1 MNIAITGEGIIS
13 AIGYDK
19 ATVLESLR
27 EGRSGIG
34 EMRYLP
40 STHHELPVGEV
51 KWSDEEL
58 QSRLSLD
65 PSGKFSRTA
74 MMGMWSIRQAL
85 EDSLLLRRQERCP
98 SQEYSTDS
106 CLLTPDSSR
115 IILISGTT
123 VAGMD
128 LSERYFAEMVSDGGH
143 LEYLLDHSCGDN
155 TRLMADHFGCF
166 TNYTTISTACSSAA
180 NALILGANMLKA
192 GEADIVVAGG
202 TEALSLFHLNGFNSL
217 MILDKERCRPFDE
230 TRAGLN
236 LGEGAAFV
244 VMETE
249 EHALQRQAPI
259 HAYLSGYGNACD
271 AFHQTASSDNGEGAY
286 LAMSKALDMAGLQP
300 SDIDYVNAHGTGT
313 PNNDQSESVALQRLF
328 GSDLPPVSS
337 TKGFTGHTTSAS
349 GSIETVICLLAMHHG
364 FIPANLGFA
373 HPMASGIVPS
383 LGTDGCQLRHV
394 LCNSFGFGGNDS
406 SLLFSRSEKCGVR
419 SEDTPATD
427 SASDISPSTFH
438 IPPSSIHELSRVEI
452 TSIDQL
458 SEIRDYIKPMEARR
472 MGKLMKASLL
482 SSLKALKQ
490 AGIECPD
497 AIITGTALGCWE
509 NSEALL
515 MQLLE
520 EGEVMLSPTNF
531 MQSTHN
537 TISSNIAIRLGCHG
551 YNVTYTQSDDSLEW
565 ALRDARLLLQSG
577 RYKTMMRPRLSTV
590 PSWRALASMT
600 SPPSTPSRLCLETNL
615 NEKIKETNLNNY
627 NNFVH

>member
-19 ATVLESLR
+19 GTVLESLR

-85 EDSLLLRRQERCP
+85 EDAGLLGELSP
-98 SQEYSTDS
+98 LASHHSP
-106 CLLTPDSSR
+106 LKVV
-115 IILISGTT
+115 LISGTT

-128 LSERYFAEMVSDGGH
+128 LSERYFAEMVTGGGH
-143 LEYLLDHSCGDN
+143 LECLLDHSCGDN
-155 TRLMADHFGCF
+155 TRLMANYFGCF
-166 TNYTTISTACSSAA
+166 TDYTTISTACSSAA

-217 MILDKERCRPFDE
+217 MILDKEHCRPFDD

-236 LGEGAAFV
+236 LGEGAAYV

-249 EHALQRQAPI
+249 EHALQRQTPI

-286 LAMSKALDMAGLQP
+286 LAMREALDMAGLQP

-313 PNNDQSESVALQRLF
+313 PNNDQSESVALQRIF
-328 GSDLPPVSS
+328 GSNLPPVSS

-383 LGTDGCQLRHV
+383 LGAEGCQLRHV

-406 SLLFSRSEKCGVR
+406 SLVFSRSVECGVR

-438 IPPSSIHELSRVEI
+438 IPSSSIHELSRVEI
-452 TSIDQL
+452 TSEDQL

-490 AGIECPD
+490 AGVGCPD

-551 YNVTYTQSDDSLEW
+551 YNVTYTQGSDSLEW

-577 RYKTMMRPRLSTV
+577 RYKTVLVGCHDETTPLYRSLMERLGITGLPAIHSV
-590 PSWRALASMT
+590 AIVLKG
-600 SPPSTPSRLCLETNL
+600 
-615 NEKIKETNLNNY
+615 EKVKE
-627 NNFVH
+627 

>member
-13 AIGYDK
+13 AIGHDK

-85 EDSLLLRRQERCP
+85 EDSLLLRKQEKCP

-106 CLLTPDSSR
+106 CLLSPDSSR
-115 IILISGTT
+115 IVLISGTT

-128 LSERYFAEMVSDGGH
+128 LSERYFAEMVTDGGH
-143 LEYLLDHSCGDN
+143 LECLLDHSCGDN
-155 TRLMADHFGCF
+155 TRLMAEHFGCF
-166 TNYTTISTACSSAA
+166 TDYTTISTACSSAA

-217 MILDKERCRPFDE
+217 MILDKERCRPFDD

-249 EHALQRQAPI
+249 EHARQRQAPI

-286 LAMSKALDMAGLQP
+286 LAMREALEMAGLQP

-313 PNNDQSESVALQRLF
+313 PNNDQSESVALQRVF

-349 GSIETVICLLAMHHG
+349 GSIEAVICLLAMHHG

-373 HPMASGIVPS
+373 HPMSDGIVPS
-383 LGTDGCQLRHV
+383 IGAEGCQLRHV

-406 SLLFSRSEKCGVR
+406 AIVLSRNEEGGTRNEISLRQDQRQKY
-419 SEDTPATD
+419 
-427 SASDISPSTFH
+427 SPSSFLL
-438 IPPSSIHELSRVEI
+438 PPSSKIKELSRVEI

-458 SEIRDYIKPMEARR
+458 SEIRDYVKPLEARR
-472 MGKLMKASLL
+472 MGK
-482 SSLKALKQ
+482 
-490 AGIECPD
+490 
-497 AIITGTALGCWE
+497 
-509 NSEALL
+509 
-515 MQLLE
+515 
-520 EGEVMLSPTNF
+520 VMLSPTNF

-577 RYKTMMRPRLSTV
+577 RYKTVLVGCHDETTPLYRSLMERLGIHDLPDIHSIAIV
-590 PSWRALASMT
+590 LKG
-600 SPPSTPSRLCLETNL
+600 
-615 NEKIKETNLNNY
+615 EKVKE
-627 NNFVH
+627 

>member
-19 ATVLESLR
+19 GTVLESLR

-65 PSGKFSRTA
+65 PSVKFSRTA

-85 EDSLLLRRQERCP
+85 EDAGLLGELSP
-98 SQEYSTDS
+98 LASHHSP
-106 CLLTPDSSR
+106 LKVV
-115 IILISGTT
+115 LISGTT

-128 LSERYFAEMVSDGGH
+128 LSERYFAEMVTGGGH
-143 LEYLLDHSCGDN
+143 LECLLDHSCGDN
-155 TRLMADHFGCF
+155 TRLMANYFGCF
-166 TNYTTISTACSSAA
+166 TDYTTISTACSSAA

-217 MILDKERCRPFDE
+217 MILDKEHCRPFDD

-236 LGEGAAFV
+236 LGEGAAYV

-249 EHALQRQAPI
+249 EHALQRQTPI

-271 AFHQTASSDNGEGAY
+271 AFHQTASSYNGEGAY
-286 LAMSKALDMAGLQP
+286 LAMREALDMAGLQP

-313 PNNDQSESVALQRLF
+313 PNNDQSESVALQRIF
-328 GSDLPPVSS
+328 GSNLPPVSS

-383 LGTDGCQLRHV
+383 LGAEGCQLHHV

-406 SLLFSRSEKCGVR
+406 SLVFSR

-438 IPPSSIHELSRVEI
+438 IPPSSIYELSRVEI

-458 SEIRDYIKPMEARR
+458 SEIRDYVKPLEARR

-482 SSLKALKQ
+482 SSLKALKL
-490 AGIECPD
+490 AGVECPD

-515 MQLLE
+515 MQMLE

-577 RYKTMMRPRLSTV
+577 RYKTVLVGCHDETTPLYRSLMERLGIHDLPDIHSIAIV
-590 PSWRALASMT
+590 LKG
-600 SPPSTPSRLCLETNL
+600 
-615 NEKIKETNLNNY
+615 EKVKE
-627 NNFVH
+627 

>member
-1 MNIAITGEGIIS
+1 
-13 AIGYDK
+13 
-19 ATVLESLR
+19 
-27 EGRSGIG
+27 
-34 EMRYLP
+34 
-40 STHHELPVGEV
+40 
-51 KWSDEEL
+51 
-58 QSRLSLD
+58 
-65 PSGKFSRTA
+65 
-74 MMGMWSIRQAL
+74 
-85 EDSLLLRRQERCP
+85 
-98 SQEYSTDS
+98 
-106 CLLTPDSSR
+106 
-115 IILISGTT
+115 
-123 VAGMD
+123 MD
-128 LSERYFAEMVSDGGH
+128 LSERYFAEMVTDGGH
-143 LEYLLDHSCGDN
+143 LECLLDHSCGDN
-155 TRLMADHFGCF
+155 TRLMAEHFGCF
-166 TNYTTISTACSSAA
+166 TDYTTISTACSSAA

-217 MILDKERCRPFDE
+217 MILDKERCRPFDD

-249 EHALQRQAPI
+249 EHARQRQAPI

-286 LAMSKALDMAGLQP
+286 LAMREALEMAGLQP
-300 SDIDYVNAHGTGT
+300 ADIDYVNAHGTGT
-313 PNNDQSESVALQRLF
+313 PNNDQSESVALQRVF

-349 GSIETVICLLAMHHG
+349 GSIEAVICLLAMHHG

-373 HPMASGIVPS
+373 HPMTSGIVPS
-383 LGTDGCQLRHV
+383 IGADDCQLRHV

-406 SLLFSRSEKCGVR
+406 ALVF
-419 SEDTPATD
+419 
-427 SASDISPSTFH
+427 SASDNSRASLHTPH
-438 IPPSSIHELSRVEI
+438 SSIKELSRVEI

-458 SEIRDYIKPMEARR
+458 SEIRDYVKPLEARR

-482 SSLKALKQ
+482 SSLKALKL
-490 AGIECPD
+490 AGVECPD

-515 MQLLE
+515 MQMLE

-577 RYKTMMRPRLSTV
+577 RYKTVLVGCHDETTPLYRSLMERLGIHDLPDIHSIAIV
-590 PSWRALASMT
+590 LSNS
-600 SPPSTPSRLCLETNL
+600 
-615 NEKIKETNLNNY
+615 
-627 NNFVH
+627 

>member
-13 AIGYDK
+13 AIGHDK

-85 EDSLLLRRQERCP
+85 EDSLLLRKQEKCP

-106 CLLTPDSSR
+106 CLLSPDSSR
-115 IILISGTT
+115 IVLISGTT

-128 LSERYFAEMVSDGGH
+128 LSERYFAEMVTDGGH

-155 TRLMADHFGCF
+155 TRLMAEHFGCF
-166 TNYTTISTACSSAA
+166 TDYTTISTACSSAA

-217 MILDKERCRPFDE
+217 MILDKERCRPFDD

-249 EHALQRQAPI
+249 EHARHRQAPI

-286 LAMSKALDMAGLQP
+286 LAMREALEMAGLQP

-313 PNNDQSESVALQRLF
+313 PNNDQSESVALQRVF

-349 GSIETVICLLAMHHG
+349 GSIEAVICLLAMHHG

-373 HPMASGIVPS
+373 HPMSDGIVPS
-383 LGTDGCQLRHV
+383 IGADGCLLRHV

-406 SLLFSRSEKCGVR
+406 ALVF
-419 SEDTPATD
+419 
-427 SASDISPSTFH
+427 SASDNSRASLHTPH
-438 IPPSSIHELSRVEI
+438 SSIKELSRVEI

-458 SEIRDYIKPMEARR
+458 SEIRDYVKPLEARR

-482 SSLKALKQ
+482 SSLKALKL
-490 AGIECPD
+490 AGVECPD

-515 MQLLE
+515 MQMLE

-537 TISSNIAIRLGCHG
+537 TISSNIAIRLGCHD

-565 ALRDARLLLQSG
+565 ALRDAHLLLQSG
-577 RYKTMMRPRLSTV
+577 RYKTVLVGCHDETTPLYRSLMERLGIHDLPDIHSIAIV
-590 PSWRALASMT
+590 LKG
-600 SPPSTPSRLCLETNL
+600 
-615 NEKIKETNLNNY
+615 EKVKE
-627 NNFVH
+627 

>member
-19 ATVLESLR
+19 GTVLESLR

-85 EDSLLLRRQERCP
+85 EDSLLLRRHERCP

-106 CLLTPDSSR
+106 CLLSPDSSR
-115 IILISGTT
+115 IVLISGTT

-128 LSERYFAEMVSDGGH
+128 LSERYFAEMVTGGGH
-143 LEYLLDHSCGDN
+143 LECLLDHSCGDN
-155 TRLMADHFGCF
+155 TRLMANYFGCF
-166 TNYTTISTACSSAA
+166 TDYTTISTACSSAA

-217 MILDKERCRPFDE
+217 MILDKEHCRPFDD

-236 LGEGAAFV
+236 LGEGAAYV

-249 EHALQRQAPI
+249 EHALQRQTPI

-286 LAMSKALDMAGLQP
+286 LAMREALDMAGLQP

-313 PNNDQSESVALQRLF
+313 PNNDQSESVALQRIF

-383 LGTDGCQLRHV
+383 LGAEGCHLSHV

-406 SLLFSRSEKCGVR
+406 SLVFSRSEESGVR

-438 IPPSSIHELSRVEI
+438 IPSSSIYELSRVEI
-452 TSIDQL
+452 TSEDQL

-482 SSLKALKQ
+482 SSLKALKL
-490 AGIECPD
+490 AGVECPD

-551 YNVTYTQSDDSLEW
+551 YNVTYTQGSDSLEW

-577 RYKTMMRPRLSTV
+577 RYKTVLVGCHDETTPLYRSLMERLGITGLPAIHSV
-590 PSWRALASMT
+590 AIVLKG
-600 SPPSTPSRLCLETNL
+600 
-615 NEKIKETNLNNY
+615 EKVKE
-627 NNFVH
+627 

>member
-13 AIGYDK
+13 AIGHDK

-51 KWSDEEL
+51 KWSDEEI

-65 PSGKFSRTA
+65 PSGRFSRTA

-85 EDSLLLRRQERCP
+85 EDSLLLRRHERCP

-106 CLLTPDSSR
+106 CLLSPDSSR
-115 IILISGTT
+115 IVLISGTT

-155 TRLMADHFGCF
+155 TRLMAEHFGCF
-166 TNYTTISTACSSAA
+166 TDYTTISTACSSAA

-217 MILDKERCRPFDE
+217 MILDKERCRPFDD

-249 EHALQRQAPI
+249 EHARQRQAPI

-271 AFHQTASSDNGEGAY
+271 AFHQTASSDNGEGAF
-286 LAMSKALDMAGLQP
+286 LAMREALEMAGLQP

-313 PNNDQSESVALQRLF
+313 PNNDQSESVALQRVF

-349 GSIETVICLLAMHHG
+349 GSIEAVICLLAIHHG

-373 HPMASGIVPS
+373 HPMTSGIVPS
-383 LGTDGCQLRHV
+383 IGADDCQLRHV

-406 SLLFSRSEKCGVR
+406 ALVF
-419 SEDTPATD
+419 
-427 SASDISPSTFH
+427 SASDNSRASLHTPH
-438 IPPSSIHELSRVEI
+438 SSIKELSRVEI

-458 SEIRDYIKPMEARR
+458 SEIRDYVKPLEARR

-482 SSLKALKQ
+482 SSLKALKL
-490 AGIECPD
+490 AGVECPD

-515 MQLLE
+515 MQMLE

-577 RYKTMMRPRLSTV
+577 RYKTVLVGCHDETTPLYRSLMERLGIHDLPDIHSIAIV
-590 PSWRALASMT
+590 LSNS
-600 SPPSTPSRLCLETNL
+600 
-615 NEKIKETNLNNY
+615 
-627 NNFVH
+627 

>member
-1 MNIAITGEGIIS
+1 
-13 AIGYDK
+13 
-19 ATVLESLR
+19 
-27 EGRSGIG
+27 
-34 EMRYLP
+34 
-40 STHHELPVGEV
+40 
-51 KWSDEEL
+51 
-58 QSRLSLD
+58 
-65 PSGKFSRTA
+65 
-74 MMGMWSIRQAL
+74 
-85 EDSLLLRRQERCP
+85 
-98 SQEYSTDS
+98 
-106 CLLTPDSSR
+106 
-115 IILISGTT
+115 
-123 VAGMD
+123 MD
-128 LSERYFAEMVSDGGH
+128 LSERYFAEMVTDGGH

-155 TRLMADHFGCF
+155 TRLMAEHFGCF
-166 TNYTTISTACSSAA
+166 TDYTTISTACSSAA

-217 MILDKERCRPFDE
+217 MILDKERCRPFDD

-249 EHALQRQAPI
+249 EHARQRQAPI

-271 AFHQTASSDNGEGAY
+271 AFHQTASSDNGEGAF
-286 LAMSKALDMAGLQP
+286 LAMREALEMAGLQP

-313 PNNDQSESVALQRLF
+313 PNNDQSESVALQRVF

-349 GSIETVICLLAMHHG
+349 GSIEAVICLLAMHHS

-373 HPMASGIVPS
+373 HPMTSGIVPS
-383 LGTDGCQLRHV
+383 IGADGCQLRHV

-406 SLLFSRSEKCGVR
+406 ALVF
-419 SEDTPATD
+419 
-427 SASDISPSTFH
+427 SASDNSRSSLHT
-438 IPPSSIHELSRVEI
+438 PPSSKIKELSRVEI

-458 SEIRDYIKPMEARR
+458 SEIRDYVKPLEARR

-482 SSLKALKQ
+482 SSLKALKL
-490 AGIECPD
+490 AGVECPD

-509 NSEALL
+509 NSESLL
-515 MQLLE
+515 MQMLE

-577 RYKTMMRPRLSTV
+577 RYKTVLVGCHDETTPLYRSLMERLGIHDLPDIHSIAIV
-590 PSWRALASMT
+590 LKG
-600 SPPSTPSRLCLETNL
+600 
-615 NEKIKETNLNNY
+615 EKVKE
-627 NNFVH
+627 